1 MNWLSLIA
9 GICYVVLGIII
20 IVNKFFL
27 VPIEVTIAY
36 PLGAVMIIY
45 GLFRVYR
52 AGMKFKKSDDEI

>member
-1 MNWLSLIA
+1 MNWLSLVA

-20 IVNKFFL
+20 IVFKFFL
-27 VPIEVTIAY
+27 VPIEETIAY

-52 AGMKFKKSDDEI
+52 AVMKFKNSDDEI